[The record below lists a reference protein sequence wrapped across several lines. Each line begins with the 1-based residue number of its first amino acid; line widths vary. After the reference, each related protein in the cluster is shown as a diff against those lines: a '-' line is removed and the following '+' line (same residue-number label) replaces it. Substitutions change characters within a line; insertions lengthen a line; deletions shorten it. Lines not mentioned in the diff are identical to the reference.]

1 MRRATAAL
9 IAMLMAGALLGAWSP
24 PVFAATVNN
33 PATAPAGSEQA
44 ASAQAATTGTSVEV
58 TDELSETTDVQAN
71 PDGTF
76 TMTSTRV
83 PVRVNR
89 NGNWI
94 PVDTSLTQNA
104 DGTLS
109 PAATVEP
116 LRFSGGGSGPLLIV
130 GGTSQ
135 NVAFSWPSPLPS
147 PSLAGDTATYANVLP
162 GVDLQL
168 TALADSYREILVV
181 HDAVA
186 AANPALAQLRLAAS
200 ATGLQLRPSADG
212 GLSATDGTGTEVLH
226 GSAPIMWDS
235 HINPEVGPAPAADD
249 PGSGQV
255 NRLGGQLPSLNGL
268 AQTARSTFT
277 LLPPAGALTGA
288 NVSYPLYI
296 DPGMTGGKQH
306 FAVVFNNGWHYYDD
320 TTNDLKV
327 GECPQSID
335 SSCNGIGTGRSYFTL
350 DNHLITGRATTAH
363 IYAATVEAY
372 ETHQSAGC
380 TNEPVNL
387 WSANGI
393 SASTV
398 WGGPA
403 VANLQTV
410 NTNRNDNCSSAPP
423 AFVSFNNAN
432 VVSRVQAAA
441 NGDVAS
447 MTWGLLPSS
456 ATDENQ
462 WKRFD
467 AAGSSTSPR
476 IVITY
481 AFPPSEPTGL
491 TINQS
496 VRCTGKPIYTRDTTP
511 TLYAKAQDNNPTPE
525 NVGLWFAMQDT
536 SGGNNRHNTTGVAAA
551 SNALVGWTT
560 NSSNSNSTAAVPN
573 GSYGMRAYATSTS
586 PDSADPIGATTPWWY
601 FSVDATAPPV
611 PTLASFDYPAN
622 AWGAAQAA
630 PGQFTLTSA
639 GTAAFAYS
647 FDSSGGETAPAD
659 TDCGYNQPAKNWIAA
674 SASGTATI
682 TAPSSLAPGYHTLYA
697 KAFDDAHNVSTQS
710 SAYVFYVSPTI
721 AGEGSTQLEGES
733 FNSTLSQPSGQ
744 TDYAYL
750 ESPNGLWSGSAEEHL
765 IATGGS
771 TGSPQQFSFPIT
783 AGVTADYALG
793 VNVSQQYHFG
803 ILGFELDGVPVRVNG
818 TPVTFDAY
826 ATSTATHYVQLG
838 GAHLT
843 AGSNH
848 TLTVDVIGK
857 NAASTDYVY
866 TGTFGGQTL
875 NGVHDNGYAA
885 GIDFFTV
892 VPINNV
898 TATSFANAM
907 NNHGIAVDSSSAA
920 DIGPYIGKA
929 ALSQQTMTAAGFGPG
944 ATITVDGG
952 TANQATFTM
961 PTYPAGGPDNV
972 MADGQSVP
980 LPVPAQADYVD
991 LLALSTCGNTASDP
1005 SVNLTVNFADGTN
1018 SNTQLPA
1025 VPDWTIGTPPPAGT
1039 PGITLAAT
1047 LPYRDVGTGQ
1057 DTAHPV
1063 YLYHLRL
1070 PTQWR
1075 DGTPNS
1081 NVVSYT
1087 LPNLGSSFTETCNTP
1102 TLHVLAAATS

>member
-1 MRRATAAL
+1 MAAFV
-9 IAMLMAGALLGAWSP
+9 AVLMIGAVLSAWSTP
-24 PVFAATVNN
+24 AAAAPVHSPVA
-33 PATAPAGSEQA
+33 APAGSEQS
-44 ASAQAATTGTSVEV
+44 ASAQAAATGKPVEV
-58 TDELSETTDVQAN
+58 TDELTETTDVQAN

-89 NGNWI
+89 NGSWI
-94 PVDTSLTQNA
+94 PVDTSLSQNA

-109 PAATVEP
+109 PAATIEP
-116 LRFSGGGSGPLLIV
+116 LRFSGGGSGPLLTV
-130 GGTSQ
+130 GSANQ
-135 NVAFSWPSPLPS
+135 NVAFSWPAPQPA

-181 HDAVA
+181 HDAKA
-186 AANPALAQLRLAAS
+186 AANPALAQLRLTAS
-200 ATGLQLRPSADG
+200 TTGLQLQPSADG
-212 GLSATDGTGTEVLH
+212 GLSATDGSGAEVLH

-235 HINPEVGPAPAADD
+235 HLNPQVGPTPAADD

-268 AQTARSTFT
+268 AQTARSVFT
-277 LLPPAGALTGA
+277 LVPPAGALTGA

-296 DPGMTGGKQH
+296 DPGMTGGKQN
-306 FAVVFNNGWHYYDD
+306 FAVVFNNGWHYYND

-335 SSCNGIGTGRSYFTL
+335 PSCNGIGTGRSYFSL
-350 DNHLITGRATTAH
+350 DTHVITGRATTAH
-363 IYAATVEAY
+363 IYTADVEVY

-380 TNEPVNL
+380 ALEPINL

-393 SASTV
+393 SASTA

-410 NTNRNDNCSSAPP
+410 NTNLNNNCSSAPP
-423 AFVSFNNAN
+423 GFVEFKGAN
-432 VVSRVQAAA
+432 VVSRLQAAA

-447 MTWGLLPSS
+447 LTWGLLPSS

-467 AAGSSTSPR
+467 ATGSSTSPR
-476 IVITY
+476 VVVTY

-491 TINQS
+491 TISQS
-496 VRCTGKPIYTRDTTP
+496 VRCTSKPIYTRDTTP

-525 NVGLWFAMQDT
+525 NVGLWFTMQDT
-536 SGGNNRHNTTGVAAA
+536 SGNNNRHNTTGVAAA

-560 NSSNSNSTAAVPN
+560 NSSNTNSTAAVPN
-573 GSYGMRAYATSTS
+573 GNYGFHAYATSSS
-586 PDSADPIGATTPWWY
+586 PDTADPAGTTTPWWY

-611 PTLASFDYPAN
+611 PALASFDYPAG
-622 AWGAAQAA
+622 AWGAPQAS

-639 GTAAFAYS
+639 GAAAFAYS
-647 FDSSGGETAPAD
+647 FDSSGGEVAPVD
-659 TDCGYNQPAKNWIAA
+659 TDCSYNQSAKNWIAA
-674 SASGTATI
+674 STSGTATI
-682 TAPSSLAPGYHTLYA
+682 TAPNLAPGLHTLYA

-710 SAYVFYVSPTI
+710 TGYVFYVSPTI
-721 AGEGSTQLEGES
+721 AGEGNTQLEGES
-733 FNSTLSQPSGQ
+733 YDSTLTQPSGQ
-744 TDYAYL
+744 NDYAYS
-750 ESPNGLWSGSAEEHL
+750 EGPSGLWSGSAQEHL

-771 TGSPQQFSFPIT
+771 IGSPQQFNFPIT
-783 AGVTADYALG
+783 AAVSADYALG
-793 VNVSQQYHFG
+793 VNVTQQYHFG
-803 ILGFELDGVPVRVNG
+803 VLGFELDGIPIRLNG
-818 TPVTFDAY
+818 TPVQFDAY
-826 ATSTATHYVQLG
+826 ATSAATHYVQLG
-838 GAHLT
+838 GAYFT

-857 NAASTDYVY
+857 NTASTDYVY
-866 TGTFGGQTL
+866 TGTFGSQTL

-898 TATSFANAM
+898 TTTSFANAM

-920 DIGPYIGKA
+920 DIGPYTGKA
-929 ALSQQTMTAAGFGPG
+929 ALSQQAMAAAGFGPG
-944 ATITVDGG
+944 STVTVDGG
-952 TANQATFTM
+952 TADQATFTM

-972 MADGQSVP
+972 MADGQTVP
-980 LPVPAQADYVD
+980 LPAPAQANYID

-1005 SVNLTVNFADGTN
+1005 SINLTVNFADGTN

-1025 VPDWTIGTPPPAGT
+1025 VPDWTIGTPPPANT

-1047 LPYRDVGTGQ
+1047 LPYRDVGTAQ

-1070 PTQWR
+1070 PTQWS
-1075 DGTPNS
+1075 DGTPDS

-1087 LPNLGSSFTETCNTP
+1087 LPNLGSSFTEACNTP
-1102 TLHVLAAATS
+1102 TLHVLAATTS